1 MNLII
6 KGKQIEVTDSVDNYI
21 RKKMNKLEKYF
32 DQILEAVATIS
43 VEKNRHIFEVT
54 LQAKKSIIRAEEE
67 SDSIFNS
74 IDRVVERLERQI
86 IKYKEKLYSKYGGE
100 YNREKVADVSEI
112 ETINTGAIAEA
123 EQERKIVRT
132 KRFVIKPMSPE
143 EAGLQMELLG
153 HNFYVFSNEETA
165 QLNVIYKR
173 KDGNFGL
180 IEPEV

>member
-1 MNLII
+1 
-6 KGKQIEVTDSVDNYI
+6 
-21 RKKMNKLEKYF
+21 
-32 DQILEAVATIS
+32 
-43 VEKNRHIFEVT
+43 
-54 LQAKKSIIRAEEE
+54 
-67 SDSIFNS
+67 IFNS

-86 IKYKEKLYSKYGGE
+86 IKYKEKLYSKYGSE
-100 YNREKVADVSEI
+100 YNKEKVADISEREEVGI
-112 ETINTGAIAEA
+112 DIPA

-165 QLNVIYKR
+165 QFNVIYKR

-180 IEPEV
+180 IEPEA

>member
-6 KGKQIEVTDSVDNYI
+6 KGKQIEVTDSVDNYV

-86 IKYKEKLYSKYGGE
+86 IKYKEKLYSKYGNE
-100 YNREKVADVSEI
+100 YSKEKIADISEREIVGVD
-112 ETINTGAIAEA
+112 TPA
-123 EQERKIVRT
+123 EQERKIVRI

>member
-6 KGKQIEVTDSVDNYI
+6 KGKQIEVTDSVDKYI
-21 RKKMNKLEKYF
+21 RKKMNKLKKYF
-32 DQILEAVATIS
+32 DQILEAVATVS
-43 VEKNRHIFEVT
+43 AEKNRHIFEVT

-100 YNREKVADVSEI
+100 YNKDKVTNISEI
-112 ETINTGAIAEA
+112 EAISTDLIAE
-123 EQERKIVRT
+123 QQRKIVRT
-132 KRFVIKPMSPE
+132 KRFTIKPMSPE

>member
-6 KGKQIEVTDSVDNYI
+6 KGKQIDVTESVDNYI

-32 DQILEAVATIS
+32 DQIIEAVATVS

-86 IKYKEKLYSKYGGE
+86 IKYKEKLYNKYGTE
-100 YNREKVADVSEI
+100 YNKEKVVGISERLAGTDI
-112 ETINTGAIAEA
+112 PDEE
-123 EQERKIVRT
+123 EKKIVRI

-153 HNFYVFSNEETA
+153 HNFYVFNNEETT

-180 IEPEV
+180 IEPEI

>member
-21 RKKMNKLEKYF
+21 RKKMNKLEKYY
-32 DQILEAVATIS
+32 DQIIEAVATIS
-43 VEKNRHIFEVT
+43 MEKNRHKFEVT

-86 IKYKEKLYSKYGGE
+86 IKYKEKLYSKYGNE
-100 YNREKVADVSEI
+100 YNKEKASEI
-112 ETINTGAIAEA
+112 PAGEEIIVENPTDQN
-123 EQERKIVRT
+123 RKIVRI

-153 HNFYVFSNEETA
+153 HSFYVFSNEETA

-173 KDGNFGL
+173 KDGDFGL

>member
-6 KGKQIEVTDSVDNYI
+6 KGKQTEVTDSVDNYI

-32 DQILEAVATIS
+32 DQIIEAVATIS

-86 IKYKEKLYSKYGGE
+86 IKYKEKLYSKYGSE
-100 YNREKVADVSEI
+100 YNKEKVVDISERVI
-112 ETINTGAIAEA
+112 DIDTPA
-123 EQERKIVRT
+123 EQERKIVRI

-153 HNFYVFSNEETA
+153 HSLYVFSNEETA